1 MSGRQLVWRTNLRA
15 NLILWPEVA
24 PNIAALA
31 QSDGEPYDEEALLD
45 KISSFG
51 GGKEASDTR
60 SVRNTFEIM
69 ALSGLAMREGSPPR
83 LRLTGHGS
91 SLFSFLLPGE
101 AGRFAVE
108 GNRRLAAEYV
118 IRALSVVLEY
128 RAIWA
133 LWRQCGNVLTNEELN
148 RGMARL
154 DVVASVPEAA
164 SSIRKARAMN
174 DPTAIG
180 PRLYEETKFTT
191 TPNDQRKA
199 INPLFL
205 LAGGGRLFVKMED
218 DRRIIE
224 EWAVGLIDQALI
236 QDLPDLIAG
245 TSPDTAQLMSDYA
258 CAPQAVI

>member
-1 MSGRQLVWRTNLRA
+1 MSGRQLIWRTNLRA
-15 NLILWPEVA
+15 NLVLWPEVA

-31 QSDGEPYDEEALLD
+31 RSDGEPYDEEALLD
-45 KISSFG
+45 KISSLAD
-51 GGKEASDTR
+51 GKEATDTR

-69 ALSGLAMREGSPPR
+69 ALSGLAVREGNPPQ
-83 LRLTGHGS
+83 LKLTGHGS
-91 SLFSFLLPGE
+91 SLFSFLLPGK
-101 AGRFAVE
+101 AGKYAVE
-108 GNRRLAAEYV
+108 GNRRLAAENV

-128 RAIWA
+128 RAIWG

-154 DVVASVPEAA
+154 DVVASTSEVA
-164 SSIRKARAMN
+164 SLIRKARATN

-180 PRLYEETKFTT
+180 PRLYEDTKYATA
-191 TPNDQRKA
+191 PNDQRKA

-205 LAGGGRLFVKMED
+205 LAGGGRLFVKMEE
-218 DRRIIE
+218 DRRILE
-224 EWAVGLIDQALI
+224 EWALGLIDQALL
-236 QDLPDLIAG
+236 QDLPDLTAG

>member
-1 MSGRQLVWRTNLRA
+1 MSGRQLIWRTNLRA
-15 NLILWPEVA
+15 NLVLWPEVA

-31 QSDGEPYDEEALLD
+31 RSDGEPYDEEALLD
-45 KISSFG
+45 KISSLAD
-51 GGKEASDTR
+51 GKEATDTR

-69 ALSGLAMREGSPPR
+69 ALSGLAVREGNPPQ
-83 LRLTGHGS
+83 LKLTGHGS
-91 SLFSFLLPGE
+91 SLFSFLLPGK
-101 AGRFAVE
+101 AGKYAVE

-128 RAIWA
+128 RAIWG

-154 DVVASVPEAA
+154 DVVAS
-164 SSIRKARAMN
+164 
-174 DPTAIG
+174 
-180 PRLYEETKFTT
+180 
-191 TPNDQRKA
+191 NDQRKA

-205 LAGGGRLFVKMED
+205 LAGGGRLFVKMEE
-218 DRRIIE
+218 DRRILE
-224 EWAVGLIDQALI
+224 EWALGLIDQALL
-236 QDLPDLIAG
+236 QDLPDLTAG